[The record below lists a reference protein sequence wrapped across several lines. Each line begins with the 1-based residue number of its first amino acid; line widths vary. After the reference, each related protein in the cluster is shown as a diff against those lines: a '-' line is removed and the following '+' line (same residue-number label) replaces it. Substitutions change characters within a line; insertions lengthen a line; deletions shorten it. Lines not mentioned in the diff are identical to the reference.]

1 MKPYSEDLRER
12 IVTAV
17 TGGMKKAQAARFFK
31 VSLNS
36 VKRYVKQ
43 WEESGTLEAKPVPG
57 RPPTLDAAKIAVV
70 EAKRAAQPDTTLAE
84 HAEHLY
90 QTTGLSVSPATICR
104 LLARQNITRK
114 KKA

>member
-1 MKPYSEDLRER
+1 MKAYSEDLRER

-17 TGGMKKAQAARFFK
+17 QGGMNKTQAARVFK

-43 WEESGTLEAKPVPG
+43 WELEKSLQAKPIPG
-57 RPPTLDAAKIAVV
+57 RPPALDAAKIALV
-70 EAKRAAQPDTTLAE
+70 EAKRAAKPDTTLAE
-84 HAEHLY
+84 HVEHLR

-104 LLARQNITRK
+104 LFQRRKITRK